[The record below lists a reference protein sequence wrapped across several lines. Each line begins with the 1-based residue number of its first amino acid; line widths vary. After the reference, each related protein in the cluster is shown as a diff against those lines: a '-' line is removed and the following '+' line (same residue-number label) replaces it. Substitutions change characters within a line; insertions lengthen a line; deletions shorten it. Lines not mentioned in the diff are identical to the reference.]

1 MCSCCLKQINIIFN
15 SLFYFCEKGTSFVKV
30 KKIKQR
36 VLTKKTK
43 RNMLH
48 VQVKY
53 KAMTEKQ

>member
-1 MCSCCLKQINIIFN
+1 MLLKQINIILN
-15 SLFYFCEKGTSFVKV
+15 SLFYFCEKGTSFIKV

-36 VLTKKTK
+36 MLTKKTK

>member
-1 MCSCCLKQINIIFN
+1 MELYRSKKILNEEISK
-15 SLFYFCEKGTSFVKV
+15 SEV

>member
-1 MCSCCLKQINIIFN
+1 MP
-15 SLFYFCEKGTSFVKV
+15 FYFSHLILQFAKV

>member
-1 MCSCCLKQINIIFN
+1 MLLKQINIIVN